1 MVGGVY
7 MKIYDMLR
15 EVIRQKGIIEGWLK
29 YNAHAL
35 TQEEKKEMEEELKT
49 INNIEVNLL
58 KWSELKCSEI
68 E

>member
-1 MVGGVY
+1 

-35 TQEEKKEMEEELKT
+35 TQEEKRNGRRIE
-49 INNIEVNLL
+49 NNQ
-58 KWSELKCSEI
+58 
-68 E
+68 

>member
-1 MVGGVY
+1 

-35 TQEEKKEMEEELKT
+35 TQEEKK
-49 INNIEVNLL
+49 
-58 KWSELKCSEI
+58 KWKKN
-68 E
+68 